1 MITTT
6 ELRTKTSDVI
16 MALLAGES
24 VNIINRSKI
33 IGEIK
38 PQKYQN
44 KPLSQEDIAK
54 IKAAAKRMNLPK
66 LTDKQLSRNY
76 RNHIM
81 KKYGKSIS

>member
-6 ELRTKTSDVI
+6 ELRTKMPDVI

-24 VNIINRSKI
+24 VNIIHRSKI

-44 KPLSQEDIAK
+44 KPLTQKDIEE

-66 LTDKQLSRNY
+66 LTDKQLARNY
-76 RNHIM
+76 RKHM
-81 KKYGKSIS
+81 MQKYGKGIS